1 MSLQK
6 TIERKQDRLSDLKTA
21 KTDITE
27 EINIVKL
34 EIDALKLLTQPKAKE
49 LYNGIDKYFTSE
61 IIKEDYEHS
70 YETFVKN
77 QKLVKTETRNG
88 NVLNVTLNSS
98 YFFTKRLKEIITNYC
113 EDEFEF
119 DAIKII

>member
-6 TIERKQDRLSDLKTA
+6 TIERKQEEIANLRTA

-27 EINIVKL
+27 EIESVRL

-49 LYNGIDKYFTSE
+49 LYNGIDKYFTSQMV
-61 IIKEDYEHS
+61 KEDYEHS

-77 QKLVKTETRNG
+77 QKLIKTETRNG
-88 NVLNVTLNSS
+88 NVLYVALNSS

-113 EDEFEF
+113 EDEFGF